1 MSELKNTLE
10 NFFRRENLSCLACG
24 KDLFDGS
31 FLCATCQENFPFN
44 DGAVCLKC
52 GRKQAEEEMCMECR
66 SFLPAFEMA
75 RSALCHTG
83 SGKKMLLRYKKGRR
97 HLEEFLGKQLFL
109 TYQTHFSHVAFDGVT
124 FVPLSPKDYAARGF
138 SPAEDLSKI
147 LSKLTGLPLLPLLK
161 KVRKTRKQKEL
172 PAPARAKNLKNCF
185 ACGDAK
191 GKTLLLIDD
200 VMTTGATANEAVNA
214 LKKKGAKAVYLLT
227 VTSVPYQP
235 PLSTETRADE

>member
-1 MSELKNTLE
+1 MSELKNALE
-10 NFFRRENLSCLACG
+10 HFFRRENFSCLACG

-31 FLCATCQENFPFN
+31 FLCEDCQESFPFN

-52 GRKQAEEEMCMECR
+52 GRKQAEDEMCMECR

-124 FVPLSPKDYAARGF
+124 FVPLEKRDYAARGF
-138 SPAEDLSKI
+138 SPAEDLAKI

-161 KVRKTRKQKEL
+161 KVLKTRKQKEL
-172 PAPARAKNLKNCF
+172 PASARAKNLKNCF

-235 PLSTETRADE
+235 PLSTKTRADE